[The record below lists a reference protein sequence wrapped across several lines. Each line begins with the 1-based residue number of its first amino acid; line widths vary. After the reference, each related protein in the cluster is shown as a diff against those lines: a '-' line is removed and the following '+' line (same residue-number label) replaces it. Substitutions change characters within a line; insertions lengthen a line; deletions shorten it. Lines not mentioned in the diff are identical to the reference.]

1 MTTDKKYPYIPC
13 GFHILVELHD
23 AEIKTE
29 SGIILATGDEAKRE
43 QGGIN
48 TATVLAFG
56 PTCYKGFAGCEKPED
71 WGVTVGDEITFD
83 KYLGTYPN
91 YDKFPR
97 LATIPDSGVKTVKR
111 GVKHD

>member
-1 MTTDKKYPYIPC
+1 MTNRDELPYVPC

-43 QGGIN
+43 QTGIN

-71 WGVTVGDEITFD
+71 WGVQVGDVITFD
-83 KYLGTYPN
+83 KYVGTYPN
-91 YDKFPR
+91 YDKYPR
-97 LATIPDSGVKTVKR
+97 LATIPDSGVKTIAKRVK
-111 GVKHD
+111 K